1 MCLHHPGPPSLRLFR
16 RRPSSSLFASLSYLL
31 PLRQQEERMRRTAMP
46 RQPDLLDSTPVTL
59 VSLPSQTGLELVQLL
74 RQLLIELMSQQ
85 PANAPLEVSDREQ
98 DYP

>member
-1 MCLHHPGPPSLRLFR
+1 
-16 RRPSSSLFASLSYLL
+16 
-31 PLRQQEERMRRTAMP
+31 MP